1 MVTKSRLR
9 LAIAAE
15 KGIDFK
21 KLKEKKKHKE
31 NLKRKGSAAER
42 GGVLAVRRDEGDGDD
57 DELDGNVDVESEG
70 DDIEEI
76 NIGAVDETD
85 TSGSEIEM
93 EEKVM
98 HASGQKT
105 NDNSKQ
111 EDEEEV
117 DDDSEE
123 DEEDIPISDLEDLD
137 DEDREDLI
145 PHTRLTINNTS
156 ALQAAL
162 DRISIPTDKSATFAS
177 HQSIVSSVN
186 TADSIPDIS
195 DDLQRELAFYSQCLD
210 AAKEGRTRLLAEGVP
225 FSRPKDYFAEMVKED
240 AHMEKV
246 KAKLIEEASA
256 KKAAAEARK
265 LRDLKKFGKQVQVAK
280 LQERQKAKRETLE
293 KIKTLKRKRQESGND
308 MNTNEADLFDVSVD
322 NELAKHAQSMGS
334 SRGGPS
340 GKGVN
345 VKRQKKNEKY
355 GFGGKKRHAKS
366 GDAISSGDLS
376 SFNTKKMKAGSRG
389 KPKASRPGKSRR
401 KAMSSN

>member
-31 NLKRKGSAAER
+31 NLKRKGAATEL
-42 GGVLAVRRDEGDGDD
+42 GGVPAARRDEGDGDD
-57 DELDGNVDVESEG
+57 DALDGNVGVESEG
-70 DDIEEI
+70 DDIEEM

-85 TSGSEIEM
+85 TSDSEIEL
-93 EEKVM
+93 EEKVSR
-98 HASGQKT
+98 HASGQRT
-105 NDNSKQ
+105 NNESKQ
-111 EDEEEV
+111 EDEEG

-137 DEDREDLI
+137 DEDKEDLI

-162 DRISIPTDKSATFAS
+162 DRISIPTDKSATFAP

-308 MNTNEADLFDVSVD
+308 MSTNEADLFDVSVD
-322 NELAKHAQSMGS
+322 NELASHAQSMGS

-345 VKRQKKNEKY
+345 AKRQKKNEKY

-401 KAMSSN
+401 KAMSSK